1 MLVTCAESIKG
12 IVRDVSHHLKNA
24 RVRAVGAAAQG
35 VSSPD
40 LGAIPS
46 TSTTEE
52 GFDVLRFA
60 TFCLCPL
67 STWASG
73 RQALVA
79 CEAAQKLVHILS
91 HSDDTLT
98 LEFCSLVLGNCAMDP
113 EGSAIAVLGAP
124 TLCKMLKSRRSCY
137 LADLILLNFLL
148 LSHPL
153 CIA

>member
-24 RVRAVGAAAQG
+24 RVKAVGAAAQG

-40 LGAIPS
+40 LGVIASSS
-46 TSTTEE
+46 TES
-52 GFDVLRFA
+52 GVDVLRFA

-137 LADLILLNFLL
+137 LADLILLIFLL